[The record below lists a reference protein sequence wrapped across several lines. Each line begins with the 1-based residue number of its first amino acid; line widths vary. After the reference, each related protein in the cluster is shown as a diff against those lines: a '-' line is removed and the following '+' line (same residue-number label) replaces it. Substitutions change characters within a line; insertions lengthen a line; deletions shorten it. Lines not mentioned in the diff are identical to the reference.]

1 MRRATSGRLLQRSRT
16 RVSLWVCCS
25 LLALCYSTA
34 ASAISVTALRYDA
47 AKDQLVMTIAYRG
60 TNPDHK
66 FSVQWDECKR
76 LDDERSQI
84 LGLLL
89 DSQPDD
95 LARQNFTTSL
105 KIDLRDFPCR
115 PAKVTIRT
123 SAGFFM
129 SVDVPAP
136 PGDGTPD
143 SPSAE
148 ARNAP

>member
-1 MRRATSGRLLQRSRT
+1 MRRSTSGRLLQLSRT
-16 RVSLWVCCS
+16 RISIWVSCA
-25 LLALCYSTA
+25 LLALLYGAT
-34 ASAISVTALRYDA
+34 ASAITVNALRYDA
-47 AKDQLVMTIAYRG
+47 AKDQLLMTIAYRG

-84 LGLLL
+84 LGLLI

-95 LARQNFTTSL
+95 LARQNFTTPF

-123 SAGFFM
+123 SAGFFS
-129 SVDVPAP
+129 SVEIPAA
-136 PGDGTPD
+136 PGDDTLG
-143 SPSAE
+143 PSTAE

>member
-1 MRRATSGRLLQRSRT
+1 MRRATSGRLLQHSRV
-16 RVSLWVCCS
+16 RIRAFSS
-25 LLALCYSTA
+25 LLALFYGGVA
-34 ASAISVTALRYDA
+34 LAITVTSLRYDA
-47 AKDQLVMTIAYRG
+47 TNDQLVMNIVYRG
-60 TNPDHK
+60 TNPDHE

-84 LGLLL
+84 LGLLI

-95 LARQNFTTSL
+95 LARKDFTTPF

-129 SVDVPAP
+129 SVNVPAAP
-136 PGDGTPD
+136 EDTMD
-143 SPSAE
+143 SPTAE